1 LSIPSG
7 LTVEQVIEHIR
18 ERSEEAETIYYGYV
32 TDPEYRLVGVFS
44 LRQLIMAQPSD
55 PMDQIMT
62 HSVIQVLPEA
72 SDSEVVDLMSK
83 YDLLALPVVDEQGKL
98 LGIITVDD
106 VVDVLEDR
114 GAWIRVWKRRQQG

>member
-1 LSIPSG
+1 
-7 LTVEQVIEHIR
+7 
-18 ERSEEAETIYYGYV
+18 
-32 TDPEYRLVGVFS
+32 
-44 LRQLIMAQPSD
+44 
-55 PMDQIMT
+55 MDQIMT
-62 HSVIQVLPEA
+62 HSVIQVLPQA